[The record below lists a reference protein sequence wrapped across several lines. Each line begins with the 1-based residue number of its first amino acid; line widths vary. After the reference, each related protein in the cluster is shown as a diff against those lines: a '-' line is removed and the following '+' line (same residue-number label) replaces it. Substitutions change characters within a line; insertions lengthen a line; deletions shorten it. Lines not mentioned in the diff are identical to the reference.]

1 MKKAYLF
8 AASLLISIC
17 AHAFFLKEW
26 AEGRYMTGPGDGLA
40 QMIVF
45 KKMLFEQYMQGNFFY
60 NYSFGLGGGVY
71 SQLGYYFSVSFLFIL
86 TSAVVRILQ
95 LVHLAG
101 EADTLFW
108 AQAAV

>member
-45 KKMLFEQYMQGNFFY
+45 KKMLFEQYMQGNFFTIIHLDLAAE
-60 NYSFGLGGGVY
+60 ST
-71 SQLGYYFSVSFLFIL
+71 VSLAIIFLFPFYL
-86 TSAVVRILQ
+86 S
-95 LVHLAG
+95 
-101 EADTLFW
+101 
-108 AQAAV
+108 